1 MFESPSTVSFQCSHF
16 LPETCILFLRGREE
30 TQLCSKKY
38 ISFCSNTHGVG
49 FLQQYLR
56 NINMFVYINVCS
68 TDFSNFRLVLINTCI
83 RRHGLPY

>member
-1 MFESPSTVSFQCSHF
+1 MFESPSSVSFQCSHF
-16 LPETCILFLRGREE
+16 LPGKDPFSN

-68 TDFSNFRLVLINTCI
+68 TDFSNFRLVLINRCI

>member
-1 MFESPSTVSFQCSHF
+1 MFESPSSVSFQCSHF
-16 LPETCILFLRGREE
+16 LPGGREE